1 MNTSTSSSPTS
12 TLPGKVLIAVDS
24 SAASRQAV
32 AYARTIVAQGGTVR
46 LVSVAE
52 NPRTLVPTG
61 SFVGEALGSARA
73 ELLRDAADALAVA
86 SEAFAKC
93 NIRVETDAIDLST
106 HGGDVVHALIEAADT
121 WQAELLVV
129 GTRQHHGLLRWIE
142 GTISEPLAKLSRCP
156 ILIVPAAYTVKADRP
171 PERILYAV
179 DGSRQAMAALHYGV
193 RFATHDAHVRAVYVV
208 DRAVRLGD
216 FVPIDALEAGFVDEG
231 TRAIAQAEPIL
242 AGVSGRSSTALI
254 RTARTDDDVA
264 HAIVREA
271 GHWQADLIVMGTH
284 GRRGVARWMLGT
296 VAGRVAQLSE
306 IPLLLVHALKA

>member
-1 MNTSTSSSPTS
+1 MNTSTSPSPMP

-24 SAASRQAV
+24 SAASRHAV
-32 AYARTIVAQGGTVR
+32 AYARNIVAQGGTVR

-61 SFVGEALGSARA
+61 SFVGEALSSARA

-86 SEAFAKC
+86 GEAFAQC
-93 NIRVETDAIDLST
+93 NIRVETDAIDLSV

-156 ILIVPAAYTVKADRP
+156 LLIVPATHTVKAERA
-171 PERILYAV
+171 PERILFAV

-193 RFATHDAHVRAVYVV
+193 RFATRDAHVRAIYVV

-231 TRAIAQAEPIL
+231 THALAQAEPIL
-242 AGVSGRSSTALI
+242 AGASGRSSTRLVT
-254 RTARTDDDVA
+254 TARTDDDVA

-296 VAGRVAQLSE
+296 VAGRVAQLSQT
-306 IPLLLVHALKA
+306 PLLLVHALEA